1 MGRVRTKEREEV
13 GESQRRE
20 SQTSE
25 RESDGPPLSTLAEG
39 KSFPLIHPV
48 NLTSLQSARTE
59 NRHIG
64 VNPYMGRKERE
75 GKREIYSSE
84 RENHRGDRQT
94 SERDTERDKQ
104 RT

>member
-1 MGRVRTKEREEV
+1 MGRVRTKEREKE
-13 GESQRRE
+13 GGSQKRE

-48 NLTSLQSARTE
+48 NLTSLQSACTE
-59 NRHIG
+59 NRHMG

-75 GKREIYSSE
+75 GKRESYSSK
-84 RENHRGDRQT
+84 RESHRGERQT
-94 SERDTERDKQ
+94 SETETETEKQ

>member
-1 MGRVRTKEREEV
+1 MEVDHMGRVRTKEREEE
-13 GESQRRE
+13 GE

-64 VNPYMGRKERE
+64 VNPYMGRKEKE